1 MPRMP
6 PRDDRTISSGDAA
19 NAPTVESVS
28 NYLVIARLIRDSGK
42 RTHPSL
48 MSFKTVANAVEDA
61 LRLFIAEYGADI
73 VGDVKSRGHQAVAD
87 VTMDDDLY
95 RVLALP
101 SST

>member
-1 MPRMP
+1 M
-6 PRDDRTISSGDAA
+6 A
-19 NAPTVESVS
+19 
-28 NYLVIARLIRDSGK
+28 NYLIIARLIRDSGK

-48 MSFKTVANAVEDA
+48 MSYKTVADAVEDA
-61 LRLFIAEYGADI
+61 LGLFIAEYGAYV

-101 SST
+101 STT